1 MGEFEEWLKVCT
13 VFLGLDS
20 QGSPCVDFRIWGC
33 YKSGFSTITLFKI
46 LVSVQNSHV
55 QFNIHVQTSLL
66 IAHDCTWLPP
76 FAMTGLRESLV
87 DTCRWCRWWTPASPF
102 SLLGGGSSD
111 CDWGDSHLIW
121 TNKKWANVKTLFGP
135 SGGLGSPPSPSVEG
149 VGPFQL
155 AAPPLHPRCLS
166 LPTPSPHSLPPHSGS
181 SRWCT
186 FSSLLYHFW
195 GASQWFGFYI
205 CYWSPNNPV

>member
-1 MGEFEEWLKVCT
+1 MVDCSRFYGIFDIVTTDLILILSQQTFLTNSANCLNWRGGGEMGEFEEWLKVCI

-46 LVSVQNSHV
+46 LVSVQNSLVRFHV
-55 QFNIHVQTSLL
+55 HVQTSLL

-102 SLLGGGSSD
+102 SLLAGKSSD

-121 TNKKWANVKTLFGP
+121 TIKK
-135 SGGLGSPPSPSVEG
+135 
-149 VGPFQL
+149 
-155 AAPPLHPRCLS
+155 
-166 LPTPSPHSLPPHSGS
+166 
-181 SRWCT
+181 
-186 FSSLLYHFW
+186 
-195 GASQWFGFYI
+195 
-205 CYWSPNNPV
+205 

>member
-1 MGEFEEWLKVCT
+1 MLSGSAIIIWTSKILLNKMYNYQMLQAHLSPKEDQVALIGGEGGMGEFEEWLKVCI

-20 QGSPCVDFRIWGC
+20 QGSPYVDFRIWGC

-55 QFNIHVQTSLL
+55 RFNVHVQTSLL

-102 SLLGGGSSD
+102 SLLAGKSSD

-121 TNKKWANVKTLFGP
+121 TIKK
-135 SGGLGSPPSPSVEG
+135 
-149 VGPFQL
+149 
-155 AAPPLHPRCLS
+155 
-166 LPTPSPHSLPPHSGS
+166 
-181 SRWCT
+181 
-186 FSSLLYHFW
+186 
-195 GASQWFGFYI
+195 
-205 CYWSPNNPV
+205 